1 MISIQFARKRS
12 TQAIEPQAPTIT
24 FLDLLKEC
32 PGLLAIIVFVWGVEA
47 FLSKLLE
54 APKVLP

>member
-1 MISIQFARKRS
+1 MIRHVISWRDRA
-12 TQAIEPQAPTIT
+12 EPQRAPTCT
-24 FLDLLKEC
+24 FLDLVREC